1 MFGQGGMPTEQER
14 QGGVKNMLEN
24 LPETFSEQQ
33 LEALRLSVGKDK
45 DGTKHQLRVWKNRR
59 FVTYS
64 AQTGLYTKTQEYL
77 TGMPASRKSRKPC
90 STD

>member
-1 MFGQGGMPTEQER
+1 
-14 QGGVKNMLEN
+14 MLED

-33 LEALRLSVGKDK
+33 LEALRMSVGKGK
-45 DGTKHQLRVWKNRR
+45 EGTKHQLRVWKNRR

-64 AQTGLYTKTQEYL
+64 AQTGLYSKTEEYL
-77 TGMPASRKSRKPC
+77 TGMPASRKNRKPC